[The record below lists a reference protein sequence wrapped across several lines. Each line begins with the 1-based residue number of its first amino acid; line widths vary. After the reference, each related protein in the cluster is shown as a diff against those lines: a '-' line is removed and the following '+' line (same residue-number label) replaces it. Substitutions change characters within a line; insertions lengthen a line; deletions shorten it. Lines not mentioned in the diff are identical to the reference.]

1 MKLDGKA
8 LAASRR
14 ETLRQQIE
22 HYTRTGHTAPCLA
35 VILVGEDPAS
45 QIYVRNKENACLKA
59 GITPRT
65 WRLSADTTQ
74 KELLDLIAQLNEDE
88 TVHGILVQMPLPEGL
103 DETEVILAID
113 PAKDVDGLH
122 PENAGRLMAGLDAFV
137 PCTPQGAMYLLNEA
151 GLDDLSGK
159 KAVVIGRSLL
169 VGKPMAQLLLNK
181 NATVTMCHSRT
192 ANLEEEVRHAD
203 VVVAAVGRPH
213 LIQGD
218 WIKDGA
224 VVIDVGI
231 NRLDTGKLAGDVD
244 TEAAEKRAAAI
255 TPVPGGC
262 GPMTIQILLENTFK
276 AAKMQEETHA

>member
-1 MKLDGKA
+1 MILDGKA
-8 LAASRR
+8 LAQSRR
-14 ETLRQQIE
+14 VTLRQEIE
-22 HYTRTGHTAPCLA
+22 NYTNAGHPQPCLA

-59 GITPRT
+59 GILAKT
-65 WRLSADTTQ
+65 WRLDADTTQ
-74 KELLDLIAQLNEDE
+74 TELLNLIHQLNEDPQ
-88 TVHGILVQMPLPEGL
+88 VNGILVQMPLPEGL
-103 DETEVILAID
+103 DETAALLAIS
-113 PAKDVDGLH
+113 PHKDVDGLH
-122 PENAGRLMAGLDAFV
+122 PVNAGRLQAGLDGFV
-137 PCTPQGAMYLLNEA
+137 PCTPQGAMYLLEQA

-159 KAVVIGRSLL
+159 KAVVIGRSVL

-192 ANLEEEVRHAD
+192 ANLADEVRAAD
-203 VVVAAVGRPH
+203 IVVAAVGKPH

-224 VVIDVGI
+224 IVIDVGI

-244 TEAAEKRAAAI
+244 TEAAMAHASAI

-262 GPMTIQILLENTFK
+262 GPMTIQVLLENTFK
-276 AAKMQEETHA
+276 AAKIQEETHA